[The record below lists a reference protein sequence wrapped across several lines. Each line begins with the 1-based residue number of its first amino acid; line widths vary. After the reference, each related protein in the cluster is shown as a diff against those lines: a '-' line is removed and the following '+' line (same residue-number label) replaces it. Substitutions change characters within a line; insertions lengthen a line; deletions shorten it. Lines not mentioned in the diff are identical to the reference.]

1 MAITKMVTIDFKANA
16 KVEVTIKLLKWVKSL
31 SMLVTIIER
40 IDVSFEVRISFTNL
54 KIVKKLVA
62 M

>member
-1 MAITKMVTIDFKANA
+1 MVTIDFKANA